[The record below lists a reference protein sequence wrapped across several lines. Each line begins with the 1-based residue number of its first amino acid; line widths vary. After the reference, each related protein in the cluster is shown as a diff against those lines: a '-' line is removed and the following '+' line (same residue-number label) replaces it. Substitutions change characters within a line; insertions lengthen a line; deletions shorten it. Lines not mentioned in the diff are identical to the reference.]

1 MLNDWSTLFSIIENK
16 PYAKALHLFLDEEYK
31 KYVIYPPREKILNAF
46 AYTDP
51 KNLKVVIIGQD
62 PYFNKNQAMGLSF
75 SVPKG
80 VSLPPSL
87 INIYKE
93 IEDDLL
99 VKMNFNNGDLTYLAK
114 QNVLLLNAYLTV
126 RKGAPL
132 SHKSSLY
139 RKFQKDVFAYLDT
152 LSQPIVFILWGSFA
166 QSFAKYIHNPNRLIL
181 KSGHPSPLSANR
193 GLFFNNHHFSKANSY
208 LTSFGLTEIDW
219 CNKKTKL

>member
-1 MLNDWSTLFSIIENK
+1 MLNNLYSKNEVKNYLKENSIF
-16 PYAKALHLFLDEEYK
+16 P
-31 KYVIYPPREKILNAF
+31 
-46 AYTDP
+46 
-51 KNLKVVIIGQD
+51 
-62 PYFNKNQAMGLSF
+62 NKNRGQNFLCDRNIANNIANIIVNNRSKFGLEI
-75 SVPKG
+75 G
-80 VSLPPSL
+80 GGLGSLSEIL